1 MVGFSTFKAIAGRIL
16 PVELREGR
24 VVQKFVSLGCIELL
38 TGSIRF
44 CWSITFSFIAAF
56 VHKKR
61 FLLLLLLYVF
71 HPSFTSGT
79 VSPRFAP
86 LSDSQAE
93 GIFSLYTASV
103 AAMFGADK
111 RRAAGGLLGGSIQ
124 APADGA
130 VIMSRLASEGR
141 EEGLHAGGFLCCP
154 LQAVRPDGS
163 EAPQIKASLTRE
175 WPALLRKCPRLFP
188 STLCSGLSLMCL
200 PVPPSDCL
208 VTGGSGPK
216 NTVCVRNWHKVTKEP
231 EEPEDVRRTIEE
243 GRKRK
248 QFAH

>member
-1 MVGFSTFKAIAGRIL
+1 MVGFSTLQAVACRIL
-16 PVELREGR
+16 PVELWEGC
-24 VVQKFVSLGCIELL
+24 VVQKFVSLGCVELL
-38 TGSIRF
+38 TGSIGF

-61 FLLLLLLYVF
+61 FLLLLLLLYVF

-93 GIFSLYTASV
+93 GIFSPYTASV

-111 RRAAGGLLGGSIQ
+111 RRAAGGLLGGSIR

-130 VIMSRLASEGR
+130 VIMSRPASEGR

-154 LQAVRPDGS
+154 PQAARPDS
-163 EAPQIKASLTRE
+163 IEAPQIKASLTRE
-175 WPALLRKCPRLFP
+175 WPALL
-188 STLCSGLSLMCL
+188 
-200 PVPPSDCL
+200 
-208 VTGGSGPK
+208 
-216 NTVCVRNWHKVTKEP
+216 
-231 EEPEDVRRTIEE
+231 
-243 GRKRK
+243 
-248 QFAH
+248 